1 MEHLIYDSV
10 KPIITN
16 STETDIEVSV
26 DKSYTLSVAAGESV
40 SIVTKNGS
48 TILSIREKR
57 TKISWLYKIFGI
69 ITATIISIPLWLL
82 NVMEFESIEKSI
94 KLPVEFE
101 LTVNGDNEIFILDSD
116 NAMQAY
122 AVKINDEKIEGTVK
136 YTYDD
141 LRYEYIKFIESFIIL
156 LIFPI
161 VITIIMLVLT
171 LKYKNLGLIMTTI
184 IFIVLLIF
192 CTVKMIYKSK
202 RFIKKLMN

>member
-26 DKSYTLSVAAGESV
+26 DKAYTLSVAAGECV

-48 TILSIREKR
+48 IVLSIREKR

-171 LKYKNLGLIMTTI
+171 LKYKNLGLIMATI

-192 CTVKMIYKSK
+192 CTVKTIYKSK

>member
-26 DKSYTLSVAAGESV
+26 DKAYTLSVAAGESV

-48 TILSIREKR
+48 TVLSIREKR

-136 YTYDD
+136 YNYDD

-171 LKYKNLGLIMTTI
+171 LKYKNLGLIMATI

-192 CTVKMIYKSK
+192 CTVKTIYKSK
-202 RFIKKLMN
+202 SFINKLMN

>member
-26 DKSYTLSVAAGESV
+26 DKAYTLSVAAGESV

-48 TILSIREKR
+48 TVLSIREKR

-171 LKYKNLGLIMTTI
+171 LKYKNLGLIMATI

-192 CTVKMIYKSK
+192 CTVKTIYKSK
-202 RFIKKLMN
+202 RFIEKLMN

>member
-10 KPIITN
+10 KSIITN

-26 DKSYTLSVAAGESV
+26 DKAYTLSIAAGESV

-48 TILSIREKR
+48 IVLSIREKR

-69 ITATIISIPLWLL
+69 ITATLISIPLWLL

-101 LTVNGDNEIFILDSD
+101 LTVNGDNEIFILDSN

-122 AVKINDEKIEGTVK
+122 AVKINDKKIEGTVK

-161 VITIIMLVLT
+161 IITIITLVLT
-171 LKYKNLGLIMTTI
+171 LKYKNLGLIMATI

-192 CTVKMIYKSK
+192 CTVKTIYKSK

>member
-16 STETDIEVSV
+16 STETDIEVAV
-26 DKSYTLSVAAGESV
+26 DKAYTLSVAAGESV

-48 TILSIREKR
+48 TVLSIREKR

-171 LKYKNLGLIMTTI
+171 LKYKNLGLIMATI

-192 CTVKMIYKSK
+192 
-202 RFIKKLMN
+202 

>member
-26 DKSYTLSVAAGESV
+26 DKAYTLSVAAGESV

-48 TILSIREKR
+48 IVLSIREKR

-171 LKYKNLGLIMTTI
+171 LKYKNLGLIMATI

-192 CTVKMIYKSK
+192 CTVKTIYKSK
-202 RFIKKLMN
+202 RFIEKLMN